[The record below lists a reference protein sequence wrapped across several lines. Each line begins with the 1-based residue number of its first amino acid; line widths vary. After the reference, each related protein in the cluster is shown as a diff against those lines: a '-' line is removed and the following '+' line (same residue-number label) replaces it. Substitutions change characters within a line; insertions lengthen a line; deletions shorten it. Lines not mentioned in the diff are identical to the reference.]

1 MIAVDSPPG
10 ITRPSRSSSCS
21 GLRTS
26 TGSAPSRRS
35 IAACSRK
42 SPCTARIPIFTP
54 KIVVSTLSVSVFSR
68 GGVHFEPDACDGRL
82 RRRGVRGGRPAEP
95 VADRPEGADYPAL
108 DRAYHDVTLT
118 NLDGSGYLSGDY
130 ANVLSETGDA
140 AFSLTNEF
148 NYRRDDDRFEQ
159 VLAYYW
165 VTEAQRY
172 IQELGFGVTR
182 RAINKESQDLRI
194 NTFGQDNSFSW
205 DKKDVI
211 RLGKGGVD
219 DAEDAEV
226 ILHELGPTRSRTPS
240 RPRSASATPSNRARS
255 ARALPTT
262 GR

>member
-1 MIAVDSPPG
+1 
-10 ITRPSRSSSCS
+10 
-21 GLRTS
+21 
-26 TGSAPSRRS
+26 
-35 IAACSRK
+35 
-42 SPCTARIPIFTP
+42 
-54 KIVVSTLSVSVFSR
+54 
-68 GGVHFEPDACDGRL
+68 
-82 RRRGVRGGRPAEP
+82 
-95 VADRPEGADYPAL
+95 
-108 DRAYHDVTLT
+108 
-118 NLDGSGYLSGDY
+118 
-130 ANVLSETGDA
+130 VLSETGDA

-172 IQELGFGVTR
+172 IQKLGFGVTR